1 MVSIF
6 LAAIF
11 AVRQLPEK
19 AWLLGLISLVILIWL
34 YIENSRLNDIKLIY
48 ENSILTVPLAL
59 MYVDGGKSPIIL
71 EEAVVSTFGLL
82 LGNRIYKWDYDG
94 LQGIRLNTVEIDRT
108 KFYITFGNSA
118 KTIRLEF
125 LHGITNKQV
134 VLEVKDKLWHEN
146 GVTAI
151 INDW

>member
-1 MVSIF
+1 MILKAQLLITNQGQERAIFKGGQIIKANYQRPYPSILLLMVSIF

-59 MYVDGGKSPIIL
+59 MYVDGGKSP
-71 EEAVVSTFGLL
+71 
-82 LGNRIYKWDYDG
+82 
-94 LQGIRLNTVEIDRT
+94 
-108 KFYITFGNSA
+108 
-118 KTIRLEF
+118 
-125 LHGITNKQV
+125 
-134 VLEVKDKLWHEN
+134 
-146 GVTAI
+146 
-151 INDW
+151 